1 MGAKEISVALLDS
14 GATSLAGGESWW
26 EPCRV
31 RVLCATTANDG
42 HFGPLLPFA
51 RALAGAGH
59 EVRVLAPES
68 YADAVAAAGFAHEPC
83 ADAPPELI
91 GPVMGSLP
99 SLTLE
104 EADDVVVR
112 EVFARIDAQA
122 ALPAAIETVERWRP
136 ELVVRESAELS
147 SLAAA
152 ERAGVPHVH
161 VCIGMH
167 EVTSRFT
174 EAIAEPLEEL
184 GRHAGTVDGQLQAAL
199 ASETVLSLVPEV
211 LDVASGPTSTR
222 GDGFLRFHEPSPPS
236 TATPLA
242 GWGNPEAPLVYVT
255 FGSVTASLPQFAG
268 AFREALDALAE
279 LEVRVLMTVGR
290 RFDVAA
296 LGPLPTNA
304 RVEQWLP
311 QQAVLEQAAAM
322 LGHGGFGTTMGA
334 LAAGVPQVVVPL
346 FSFDQ
351 IVNGDHVAAVGAGLT
366 VERGPTSVE
375 QAAALVPGLL
385 DDPGYTAAAQ
395 LMAAALRNMPRA
407 TEAVPVLTGLAG

>member
-1 MGAKEISVALLDS
+1 M
-14 GATSLAGGESWW
+14 
-26 EPCRV
+26 

-59 EVRVLAPES
+59 EVRVLAPQS
-68 YADAVAAAGFAHEPC
+68 FADTVAAAGFVHEPC

-99 SLTLE
+99 SLTLD
-104 EADDVVVR
+104 EADDVVIR

-122 ALPAAIETVERWRP
+122 ALPAAVETLERWRP
-136 ELVVRESAELS
+136 DLVVRESADLAA
-147 SLAAA
+147 LAAA

-167 EVTSRFT
+167 EVVSRFS

-184 GRHAGTVDGQLQAAL
+184 GRLAGTADGQLQAAL
-199 ASETVLSLVPEV
+199 ATETVLSLVPEV

-222 GDGFLRFHEPSPPS
+222 GEGFFRFHEPSPPS
-236 TATPLA
+236 TGTPLS
-242 GWGNPEAPLVYVT
+242 GWGDPEAPLVYVT
-255 FGSVTASLPQFAG
+255 FGSVTGSLPPFAG
-268 AFREALDALAE
+268 AFRAALDALAE
-279 LEVRVLMTVGR
+279 LDVRVLMTVGR
-290 RFDVAA
+290 KFDVAA
-296 LGPLPTNA
+296 LGPVPTNA
-304 RVEQWLP
+304 RVEQWVP

-322 LGHGGFGTTMGA
+322 VGHGGFGTTMGA

-366 VERGPTSVE
+366 VERGPTAVE

-385 DDPGYTAAAQ
+385 GDPAYAAAAQ
-395 LMAAALRNMPRA
+395 RMADALRSLPPA
-407 TEAVPVLTGLAG
+407 TDAVPVLTGLAG